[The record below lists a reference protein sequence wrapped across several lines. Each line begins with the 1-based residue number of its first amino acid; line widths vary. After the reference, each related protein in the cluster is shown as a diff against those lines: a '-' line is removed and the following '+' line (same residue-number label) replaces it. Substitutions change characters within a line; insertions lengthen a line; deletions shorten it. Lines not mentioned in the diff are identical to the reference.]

1 MFLRICFCL
10 LAAGSSIVSAQ
21 DTPPKPAPSAAEAV
35 TIWHEAKALVPTLVI
50 LPSDFKPDEVHT
62 LIVALHGYGSSAEA
76 FERVGRRLAD
86 AGFIVALPEAP
97 YPMLVGQKLGYD
109 WFLYRRGDDALQL
122 RAGALESE
130 DHLPAVVTDL
140 RRRYRIDDVYVLGF
154 SQGAI
159 VAIVTGVNNNGL
171 FDGIITFGLPAF
183 DTAWFRDNALRTG
196 RDLRILLVHGDKD
209 ERAPISMSERARDTF
224 SAAGYD
230 VTFRTFSGG
239 HAVPNDELEFVQ
251 GWVHKDQEDQR

>member
-1 MFLRICFCL
+1 MFMRICFCL

-21 DTPPKPAPSAAEAV
+21 DSPPKPAPSEAEAV
-35 TIWHEAKALVPTLVI
+35 TIWHEAKVLMPTRVL
-50 LPSDFKPDEVHT
+50 LPADFDPEQAHT

-76 FERVGRRLAD
+76 FGRVGHRLAD
-86 AGFIVALPEAP
+86 AGFIVALPEAA

-109 WFLYRRGDDALQL
+109 WFLYHQGDDALQL
-122 RAGALESE
+122 RAGKLEAE

-140 RRRYRIDDVYVLGF
+140 RRRYRVDDVYVLGF

-159 VAIVTGVNNNGL
+159 VAVVTGVNNNGL

-183 DTAWFRDNALRTG
+183 DTAWFRDHALRTG
-196 RDLRILLVHGDKD
+196 RDLRILLVHGDQD
-209 ERAPISMSERARDTF
+209 QRAPIEYAQQARDTF
-224 SAAGYD
+224 RTAGYD

-239 HAVPNDELEFVQ
+239 HSVPNDELAFVQ
-251 GWVHKDQEDQR
+251 RWVHEDQKDQH